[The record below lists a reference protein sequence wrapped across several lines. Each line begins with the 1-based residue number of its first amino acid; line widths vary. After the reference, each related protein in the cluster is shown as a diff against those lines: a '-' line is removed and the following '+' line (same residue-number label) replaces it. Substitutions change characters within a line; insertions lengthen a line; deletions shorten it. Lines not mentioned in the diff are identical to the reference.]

1 MGSVGYTG
9 PKPPVGD
16 TAHHYH
22 FQVFALDV
30 ETLGLDPGANR
41 DAVLKA
47 MEGHVLGKGQ
57 IIGTFERKM
66 AEK

>member
-9 PKPPVGD
+9 PKPPVGEP
-16 TAHHYH
+16 AHHYH
-22 FQVFALDV
+22 SPVFALDI
-30 ETLGLDPGANR
+30 ETLGLAPGAKR

-57 IIGTFERKM
+57 IVGTFERKT
-66 AEK
+66 AAK